1 MFFWY
6 NGLHMNSQK
15 RNSIIGVLVL
25 VLIIGLSVVFYESKG
40 KTDTGVP
47 SQVGTTTDTTVD
59 IATTTIVDLGGG
71 VTTTV
76 PKGYTVEIVKGSG
89 VPQPIP
95 SLTRTV
101 IVASAVDTRVKTVIE
116 AKVPELQA
124 VLKKD
129 PTKFDYWIDLGM
141 YFKVAG
147 DYTGAKLY
155 WDYAGKLAP
164 TDYISFGNLG
174 NMYAYQLK
182 DIAKAEIY
190 YNQAIKNGPKQ
201 AYIYVQFAQMYID
214 FGNNKQKALAIID
227 RGLNSVPGDKSLLEF
242 KTRLQ

>member
-1 MFFWY
+1 
-6 NGLHMNSQK
+6 MNSQK

-25 VLIIGLSVVFYESKG
+25 VLLIGLSVVFYKSKG
-40 KTDTGVP
+40 KIDAGVS
-47 SQVGTTTDTTVD
+47 SQVGTTTDTTLD
-59 IATTTIVDLGGG
+59 TATTTIVDLGGG

-101 IVASAVDTRVKTVIE
+101 IVASTVDPRVKVAIE

-129 PTKFDYWIDLGM
+129 PTKFDYWIDLGT

-155 WDYAGKLAP
+155 WDYAGRLAP

-174 NMYAYQLK
+174 NMNAYYLK
-182 DIAKAEIY
+182 DMIVAEKY
-190 YNQAIKNGPKQ
+190 YNQAIKNGPTQ
-201 AYIYVQFAQMYID
+201 SYLYIQLAEAFRDVSKD
-214 FGNNKQKALAIID
+214 TVKAKAVIEK
-227 RGLNSVPGDKSLLEF
+227 GLKAKPNDPALLEF
-242 KTRLQ
+242 KTTL